1 MIDNKQ
7 YPQNNNIPGILAG
20 VLIGGL
26 AGATAMLLVAPQSG
40 RRTRHQIQLKGM
52 ELRDETTG
60 MLEGAMAQMWLEK
73 NKFTRD
79 MRRKSNQILHSGQ
92 ALAVDK
98 FEQVS
103 ESASKVWRKAI

>member
-1 MIDNKQ
+1 MTENKQ

-40 RRTRHQIQLKGM
+40 ERTRMQIQEKGI

-60 MLEGAMAQMWLEK
+60 MMEGVMAQVWLEK
-73 NKFTRD
+73 KKLTRD
-79 MRRKSNQILHSGQ
+79 LRRKSNEYLHRGQ
-92 ALAVDK
+92 ALAVEK

-103 ESASKVWRKAI
+103 DSAKAWQKAN